1 MTISTYAEL
10 QTAVTNWLDRSDLS
24 SRIPEF
30 IVLFEAAL
38 NRRLAVRQQ
47 ETSTTL
53 TVTAGATTLP
63 TDYLLWKRVT
73 WQGSPTRY
81 LDYVTPAFLSAFNAA
96 GASGPPTYFTIEGN
110 TLKVGLLDN
119 TSLSLLYAQKV
130 PPLATTDP
138 NWLLTA
144 HPDAYLFGTLAA
156 AKTFTTGDE
165 ARGAALS
172 EFKLTVEGIV
182 DDLNKLT
189 FAQMGSV
196 QQRTLSPTP

>member
-1 MTISTYAEL
+1 MSITTYAEL
-10 QTAVTNWLDRSDLS
+10 QTAVTNWLDRTDLS

-47 ETSTTL
+47 MTSTTL

-73 WQGSPTRY
+73 WLGNPTRN
-81 LDYVTPAFLSAFNAA
+81 LTYVTPEFLSAFNAS
-96 GASGPPTYFTIEGN
+96 GNSGPPTYFTIEGS

-119 TSLSLLYAQKV
+119 TSLSFYYAQKV

-144 HPDAYLFGTLAA
+144 NPDAYLFGTLAA
-156 AKTFTTGDE
+156 AKTFTVSDD

-182 DDLNKLT
+182 DDLNKLA
-189 FAQMGSV
+189 FSQMGPA
-196 QQRTLSPTP
+196 QQHVMGPTP

>member
-10 QTAVTNWLDRSDLS
+10 QTAVTNWLDRTDLS

-47 ETSTTL
+47 TASATQ

-73 WQGSPTRY
+73 WLGNPTRE
-81 LDYVTPAFLSAFNAA
+81 LDYVTPTFLASFNAA
-96 GASGPPTYFTIEGN
+96 GVSGPPTYFTIEGS

-119 TSLSLLYAQKV
+119 TNLTLLYAQKV
-130 PPLATTDP
+130 PPIATTDP

-144 HPDAYLFGTLAA
+144 NPDAYLFGTLAA
-156 AKTFTTGDE
+156 ARTFTVSDD
-165 ARGAALS
+165 ARGGALS

-189 FAQMGSV
+189 FAQAGTV
-196 QQRTLSPTP
+196 RQRTTSPTP